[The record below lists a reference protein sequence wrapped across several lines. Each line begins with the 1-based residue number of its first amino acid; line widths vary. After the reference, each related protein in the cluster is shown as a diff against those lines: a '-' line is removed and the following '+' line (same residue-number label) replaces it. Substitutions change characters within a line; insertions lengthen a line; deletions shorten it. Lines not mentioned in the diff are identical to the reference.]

1 MLAAT
6 DLLAD
11 DERYMRE
18 ALALAR
24 EADQAEEVPVG
35 AVVVL
40 EGKVVGRG
48 ANRQIRDADPTA
60 HAEIVA
66 LRQAAHKVGDY
77 RLRDA
82 TVYTTLE
89 PCAMCAGAL
98 VNARVAGLVFGSRD
112 LRFGAV
118 RSKFRLADSE
128 LLNHRVA
135 IREGVLADEC
145 LELLRSFFR
154 GRRNHEPAS
163 SGSSSN
169 S

>member
-1 MLAAT
+1 
-6 DLLAD
+6 
-11 DERYMRE
+11 MRE

-24 EADQAEEVPVG
+24 EADEAEEVPVG
-35 AVVVL
+35 AVVVHD
-40 EGKVVGRG
+40 GRVVGRG

-66 LRQAAHKVGDY
+66 LRQAAREIGDY

-98 VNARVAGLVFGSRD
+98 VTARIARLVFGSRD

-128 LLNHRVA
+128 LLNHRLEVE
-135 IREGVLADEC
+135 EGVLAGEC
-145 LELLRSFFR
+145 LDLLQSFFA
-154 GRRNHEPAS
+154 RRRDREAV
-163 SGSSSN
+163 SGG
-169 S
+169 